1 MVPGPRCWGWW
12 GAADLD
18 IPHPDLSQG
27 LLRRG
32 RGSARAG
39 AGPLRGARS
48 AGSASRRQAAARRP
62 VRGECEMEGV
72 GWEFHG
78 ESAQIDGLEIVST
91 GPTQGPDGPLNG
103 GAYTATP
110 YPGPKKHRVF
120 IATSCWWADGLSAPP
135 GCVAP
140 RDLAEAAGAGPAPAA
155 HHPQRPRQDAAPVRV
170 AIRSDISKR
179 NCFYGIANSP
189 RPFS

>member
-1 MVPGPRCWGWW
+1 MQELGPFEGR
-12 GAADLD
+12 DQ
-18 IPHPDLSQG
+18 PDPPVG
-27 LLRRG
+27 DKRLRDG
-32 RGSARAG
+32 QCEVSAKWNG
-39 AGPLRGARS
+39 
-48 AGSASRRQAAARRP
+48 
-62 VRGECEMEGV
+62 VV

-78 ESAQIDGLEIVST
+78 ESAQIDGLKIVST
-91 GPTQGPDGPLNG
+91 GPTQGPNGPLNG

-135 GCVAP
+135 GYVAP

-155 HHPQRPRQDAAPVRV
+155 HHAQRPRQDAAPVRV
-170 AIRSDISKR
+170 AIRSDTSKR